1 MTRLGSI
8 AVVCLLAAIGQVAG
22 GFPAV
27 AQASGPSDAP
37 TGGQAP
43 GAVLEGL
50 TLDDLAATRERPL
63 FTPAR
68 HPPLPPPP
76 PPPPP
81 PPTLVERP
89 ERQPPA
95 ARKPPQL
102 RLVGVIIT
110 DDRMVAIMMGQKRQV
125 HRLAVGDEVDG
136 WKVVAVE
143 PNSVKMQFRKESRVY
158 RMFRSRVR
166 IQEVRPS
173 SAQAGVN

>member
-1 MTRLGSI
+1 MTGLSGI
-8 AVVCLLAAIGQVAG
+8 VAVCLLAVVGQSAG
-22 GFPAV
+22 VFAAA
-27 AQASGPSDAP
+27 AQASGQSDAP
-37 TGGQAP
+37 SGGQAP
-43 GAVLEGL
+43 GAILESL
-50 TLDDLAATRERPL
+50 TLEDLPATRELPL

-76 PPPPP
+76 PPKV
-81 PPTLVERP
+81 VEKP
-89 ERQPPA
+89 EKKPPA
-95 ARKPPQL
+95 PKKPPQL

-143 PNSVKMQFRKESRVY
+143 PNSVEMQFRKESRVY

-166 IQEVRPS
+166 VQEVRPS
-173 SAQAGVN
+173 SARAGVN